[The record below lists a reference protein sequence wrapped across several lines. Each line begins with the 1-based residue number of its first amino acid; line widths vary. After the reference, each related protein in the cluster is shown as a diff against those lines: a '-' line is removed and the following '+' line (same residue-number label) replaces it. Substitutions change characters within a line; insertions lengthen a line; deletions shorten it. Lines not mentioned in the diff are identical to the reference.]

1 MPTPVLPN
9 PKVAARTALLAQAAL
24 TDLVAQRIYYA
35 IPGQWPQ
42 GPDGNDL
49 PLIVLSIVDADEL
62 RPETLT
68 ARVQAD
74 CWGSGDSTQDTLD
87 CEAIAAVIR
96 SVARNLIGSWSG
108 ATIGNSVAGQAVSQ
122 PDPTTGRART
132 IVDIQLEVNQ

>member
-9 PKVAARTALLAQAAL
+9 PKVAARTGLLAQTAL
-24 TDLVAQRIYYA
+24 TALVAQRIYYA
-35 IPGQWPQ
+35 IPAPVGGVEPTY
-42 GPDGNDL
+42 

-74 CWGSGDSTQDTLD
+74 IWGAGGSTQDTLD

-96 SVARNLIGSWSG
+96 SVARNLVGTWGG
-108 ATIGNSVAGQAVSQ
+108 ASISNAVAGQAIPQ
-122 PDPTTGRART
+122 PDSTTGRART
-132 IVDIQLEVNQ
+132 IVDLQLEVN